1 MEGDVTFE
9 LPSDGVEKNGLTE
22 EGGEEHL
29 DGKRISGVAEVFFF
43 FFFWLIKEG
52 GKIKEMQKNF
62 KRFSFSFTNFLSLN

>member
-29 DGKRISGVAEVFFF
+29 DGKRISGVAEGFFF
-43 FFFWLIKEG
+43 FLVNKG
-52 GKIKEMQKNF
+52 GG
-62 KRFSFSFTNFLSLN
+62 